1 MSWNSVIATYD
12 TKKKKAVK
20 GLVNQRGN
28 PITIIS
34 GNVIVK
40 SVILEIKQ
48 KIDKPIVLVSNL
60 KTHYDVENQNK
71 VNLEYSPLHVFQVEE
86 ANQTKV
92 VHIQDSMCINF
103 CEQDEFSF
111 ELCDL

>member
-48 KIDKPIVLVSNL
+48 KIDKPIVFSDKLQKVDFLTILVAFLPN
-60 KTHYDVENQNK
+60 H
-71 VNLEYSPLHVFQVEE
+71 H
-86 ANQTKV
+86 
-92 VHIQDSMCINF
+92 
-103 CEQDEFSF
+103 
-111 ELCDL
+111 